1 LQTVLA
7 LEIARARSITPNNC
21 LSSIDGTDS
30 SIVVFVIRILGTTES
45 LMARKSRPASR
56 PAKTKKKTSKTKKTT
71 KKAKAKTAKTAK
83 AKAPKA
89 TAHKAKPA
97 KKAPP
102 QGFFSSLFS

>member
-45 LMARKSRPASR
+45 LMARKSRPVSR

-71 KKAKAKTAKTAK
+71 KKAKAKTAPAK

-89 TAHKAKPA
+89 TARKAKPA